1 MEPIEPMEPTQ
12 GAAIPTSGAPPRSR
26 SRVRVVLAGLAV
38 AGMLTTWG
46 VASVFAAT
54 PTPSASSSAAASDN
68 ATDNSSGAQTDHVCP
83 DDASGSSSSS
93 DSSSGATS
101 S

>member
-1 MEPIEPMEPTQ
+1 MEPMEPTQ
-12 GAAIPTSGAPPRSR
+12 KAATPTSGAAPPRSR
-26 SRVRVVLAGLAV
+26 SRIRVALAGLAV

-54 PTPSASSSAAASDN
+54 PTPSPSSSAAASDD
-68 ATDNSSGAQTDHVCP
+68 ATDNATGDQTDHVCP
-83 DDASGSSSSS
+83 DDANGSGSSS